1 MVDGLACPCAPG
13 ARVRIYELETGW
25 ATWLWLCVKCLGRRL
40 RDPST
45 NAKTNR
51 TPPFGDLKCDD
62 CGERKGCR

>member
-40 RDPST
+40 RDPEHEREDEP
-45 NAKTNR
+45 N
-51 TPPFGDLKCDD
+51 TPV
-62 CGERKGCR
+62 R